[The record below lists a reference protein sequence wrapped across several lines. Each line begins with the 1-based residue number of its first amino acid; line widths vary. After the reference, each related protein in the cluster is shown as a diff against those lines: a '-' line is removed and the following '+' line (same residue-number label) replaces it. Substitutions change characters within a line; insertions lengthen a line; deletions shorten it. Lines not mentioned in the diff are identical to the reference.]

1 MVAPNLPDSIPSVY
15 KLESSKASISACL
28 ITDYYPDNIIITDR
42 DGLNKSFQSS
52 IVEVK
57 DPGSNTKE
65 ASYGAV
71 YWSQYDFQDDIKY
84 GLNYKTRCRESAE
97 DEEETC
103 TTMEMSHD
111 FETDEHLNLLSFTVL
126 ELRCERNVD
135 MGMMG
140 ITNSPPVLLSPDR
153 PIQQVMS
160 TTAMENDCQQS
171 PLYTQPAV

>member
-1 MVAPNLPDSIPSVY
+1 MRAPEEEVWNSEGYADFPILFFSFLDLPDSIPSVY

-97 DEEETC
+97 GKWK
-103 TTMEMSHD
+103 
-111 FETDEHLNLLSFTVL
+111 L
-126 ELRCERNVD
+126 
-135 MGMMG
+135 
-140 ITNSPPVLLSPDR
+140 
-153 PIQQVMS
+153 
-160 TTAMENDCQQS
+160 
-171 PLYTQPAV
+171 